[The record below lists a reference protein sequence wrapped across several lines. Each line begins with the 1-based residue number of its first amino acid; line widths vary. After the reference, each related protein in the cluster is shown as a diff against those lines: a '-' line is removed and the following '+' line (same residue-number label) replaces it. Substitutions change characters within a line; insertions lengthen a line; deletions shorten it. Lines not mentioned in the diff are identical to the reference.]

1 MLLVLTTF
9 LAGIVAVYILS
20 HALLLQTQDSHEP
33 PLIQTSIPFL
43 SPILGMIKHKTLY
56 YVHLRDKHNLPI
68 YTLRLPGTRVY
79 VINAVELIPVLQR
92 QWRAISFTPI
102 LAASGPSVM
111 GMSNE
116 ASKILHRNMQ
126 SDHNYVVGFAP
137 TISLAMG
144 PGPSLDLMNKRAVEV
159 MVAGMREFRQ
169 KGPTVINFWDWT
181 RHEIL
186 MATTDAIYGP
196 QNPYRDPG
204 IEAAWNVFEP
214 SYMTFALAPFK
225 AFLAPKI
232 FRAREKL
239 ANAFL
244 SYLQNDG
251 HELASPFIKE
261 VFSHGRRHG
270 LSLDDIA
277 RSEIGHSFAVIGT
290 TAPTTWW
297 LVYQIFSDPVVLA
310 DVRRELSALVEES
323 DDGRYS
329 INVAVIRTACPIL
342 LSTFKETMRHRAI
355 GTSVRMCLEDH
366 VLDGRYLL
374 KKGSMVIQSQIVHHT
389 APAVWGED
397 FATFQHIRFVQA
409 PGRRRPNPVAF
420 RAFGGGHTLCPGRHF
435 SSMEILAFA
444 ALMVL
449 QFDIVPVAG
458 KWVEPTWKKTP
469 VVASFQKPD
478 EDIPV
483 ELRPRHSDCS
493 WHITFEGSSDQ
504 RMRIVSEDMR

>member
-1 MLLVLTTF
+1 MLAVLTTF

-20 HALLLQTQDSHEP
+20 YALLLQTQDSNEP

-43 SPILGMIKHKTLY
+43 SPILGMIKHTTLY

-68 YTLRLPGTRVY
+68 YTLITPTRD
-79 VINAVELIPVLQR
+79 
-92 QWRAISFTPI
+92 TC
-102 LAASGPSVM
+102 
-111 GMSNE
+111 
-116 ASKILHRNMQ
+116 

-137 TISLAMG
+137 AISLAMG

-169 KGPTVINFWDWT
+169 KGATVIHFWDWT

-225 AFLAPKI
+225 AFLAPNI

-251 HELASPFIKE
+251 HKLASPFIKE
-261 VFSHGRRHG
+261 VFSH
-270 LSLDDIA
+270 
-277 RSEIGHSFAVIGT
+277 GHSFAVIGT

-297 LVYQIFSDPVVLA
+297 LVYQIFSDPVILA

-329 INVAVIRTACPIL
+329 INVATIRTACPIL

-366 VLDGRYLL
+366 LLDGRYLF
-374 KKGSMVIQSQIVHHT
+374 KKGSMVIQSQVVHHT
-389 APAVWGED
+389 APVVWGED
-397 FATFQHIRFVQA
+397 FATFQHMRFVQA

-449 QFDIVPVAG
+449 QFDIVPVSG

-469 VVASFQKPD
+469 AVASFQKPD
-478 EDIPV
+478 EDIQV

-493 WHITFEGSSDQ
+493 WHITFEGSGDQ
-504 RMRIVSEDMR
+504 RMRMVSEDMR